1 MIDWHSHILPNM
13 DDGSKSLDESLKL
26 LELLSSQ
33 DVDTVVATPHFY
45 AENERLDSFL
55 ARRTESLDRLRSGL
69 GSESRIP
76 APSVISGAEVRYYKG
91 ISRLEGLEKLK
102 VERSRLLLLEMPFE
116 RWSDY
121 VLKEV
126 EEISR
131 SGIVSV
137 LLAHIDRYY
146 GFVDLSVFDRLRQN
160 GVDLQ
165 INAEAFDSFFDRAKA
180 YKMIRSGLAR
190 FLGSDCHNL
199 DTRAPKIGIAFD
211 YIRKKAGKEFLYGM
225 NKFGHSLFVIKQ

>member
-1 MIDWHSHILPNM
+1 M
-13 DDGSKSLDESLKL
+13 DDGSKSVDESLEL
-26 LELLSSQ
+26 ISLLSGQ

-45 AENERLDSFL
+45 AENERVDSFL
-55 ARRTESLDRLRSGL
+55 KRR
-69 GSESRIP
+69 SESMDLLKSELRRESRFQSS
-76 APSVISGAEVRYYKG
+76 SVVSGAEVRYYKG
-91 ISRLEGLEKLK
+91 ISRLDGLEKLK
-102 VERSRLLLLEMPFE
+102 IERSRLLLLEMPFE

-131 SGIVSV
+131 SGTISV
-137 LLAHIDRYY
+137 LLAHVDRYY
-146 GFVDLSVFDRLRQN
+146 GFVDISAFDRLRQN

-165 INAEAFDSFFDRAKA
+165 INAEAFDSFFSRAKA

-199 DTRAPKIGIAFD
+199 DTRAPKIGDAFD
-211 YIRKKAGKEFLYGM
+211 YIRKKAGKDFLHGM
-225 NKFGHSLFVIKQ
+225 DRFGHSLFVIKQ

>member
-1 MIDWHSHILPNM
+1 M

-165 INAEAFDSFFDRAKA
+165 INAEAFDSLFDRANA